1 MHDKLIHSEAMKKNT
16 SPSGVNSVSPNGVKI
31 KTECDRSPKSTP
43 PLHGGNVGAAVDT
56 DIAEQK
62 PISLSKLMHARAQRS
77 DYYQDSA
84 ERSLDPLNK
93 DHSDSRMPESPIEQ
107 SSMNKHTA
115 QTSPSAVAMATH
127 PRSLSTNS
135 ASGSLVNGMH
145 SPHSVNST
153 PSPPS
158 SVSGM
163 TPAGQELPP
172 ACGARQLSK
181 LKRFLTTLQQFGSDI
196 SPEIGE
202 RVRNL
207 VMGLVN
213 NALTV
218 EDFHNK
224 LQEATNFPL
233 RPFVIPFLKA
243 NLSLLQREL
252 IHCARIAKMT
262 PSQYYMQHEQ
272 QILDGKT
279 MPVEGE
285 AVADIN
291 ENGKRRTPDDR
302 IMGRPKE
309 NGADHMTEVPLPK
322 RHCTVSPGSIHL
334 TTPPQ
339 APNHYPPAAMPH
351 HQIRM
356 EDLAHAREMR
366 EMARERYE
374 RERERHPGY
383 SFPAREHVYPDQ
395 MFLDDRIEDDWKHV
409 DTMLQCIV
417 GMVEKTKRA
426 LAVLHQRSIQDREEL
441 SLWARRHTEN
451 TEQDL
456 KKRAG
461 EIMTHSLRQNEERVS
476 EVKRRTGMSRN
487 TLRLGDCTFPHLSFE
502 EAVNEVKRQAVS
514 ELQKAV
520 AAAEQKANEMVNAE
534 RAKIDQ
540 AVVDARRQAA
550 DNVVSMLNHQEDSS
564 ESCWNCGRK
573 ANETC
578 SGCNTA
584 RYCGSFCQHKDW
596 ETHHRVC
603 GQYAAQ
609 ASSSGR
615 TDGTPTP
622 AAAGSSGSKPP
633 AIITASSSSA
643 AASPAGSSHSNI
655 SAVAGSP
662 PAAIPSVPTETA
674 R

>member
-16 SPSGVNSVSPNGVKI
+16 SPAGINGISPNEVKI
-31 KTECDRSPKSTP
+31 KTERAASPKSTP
-43 PLHGGNVGAAVDT
+43 PCSGTGSGGAAVDT
-56 DIAEQK
+56 EIAEQK
-62 PISLSKLMHARAQRS
+62 PITLSKLMHARAQRN
-77 DYYQDSA
+77 DYYQGTGVFSFELHHRSNSA
-84 ERSLDPLNK
+84 ERALDPLNK
-93 DHSDSRMPESPIEQ
+93 DHSDSRTPESPVEQ
-107 SSMNKHTA
+107 TSMNKLAT
-115 QTSPSAVAMATH
+115 QTSPGAVAMATH

-158 SVSGM
+158 SVTGM
-163 TPAGQELPP
+163 TPTGQELPP

-218 EDFHNK
+218 EDFHHK

-252 IHCARIAKMT
+252 MHCARLAKMT

-279 MPVEGE
+279 MPAEGE
-285 AVADIN
+285 AVTDIN

-302 IMGRPKE
+302 VMGRPKE

-322 RHCTVSPGSIHL
+322 RHCSVSPGSIHL

-339 APNHYPPAAMPH
+339 APNHYPAAAMPH

-374 RERERHPGY
+374 RERDRHPGY

-441 SLWARRHTEN
+441 SLWARRHTES

-456 KKRAG
+456 KKRAEDMIPHG
-461 EIMTHSLRQNEERVS
+461 LRPNDERIA
-476 EVKRRTGMSRN
+476 EVKRRAGLSRN
-487 TLRLGDCTFPHLSFE
+487 SQRLE
-502 EAVNEVKRQAVS
+502 EAVNEVKRQAVA

-534 RAKIDQ
+534 RAKLDQ

-609 ASSSGR
+609 TATSGR
-615 TDGTPTP
+615 TETIATTVGAKP
-622 AAAGSSGSKPP
+622 AASIA
-633 AIITASSSSA
+633 ASSA
-643 AASPAGSSHSNI
+643 AASPAGSSHSNV
-655 SAVAGSP
+655 SAAGSP
-662 PAAIPSVPTETA
+662 PAAVAVTTEAA